1 MSGNIFRW
9 DHRVTYS
16 DCTVGNHVYYS
27 RYLDILE
34 AARGEF
40 FRRLGQP
47 FLLWQ
52 ERDTIFPV
60 VDCRLRYKG
69 AARYDEVLTVEL
81 WLTEAE
87 KIRLNFAYRIL
98 NPAGRTLVEAATLH
112 VCTSIQDKP
121 KKLPDELSAALKAF
135 LRAPAKD
142 APETSA
148 R

>member
-87 KIRLNFAYRIL
+87 KVRLTVSSDMPR
-98 NPAGRTLVEAATLH
+98 
-112 VCTSIQDKP
+112 
-121 KKLPDELSAALKAF
+121 KLPI
-135 LRAPAKD
+135 
-142 APETSA
+142 SA
-148 R
+148 RDIRRWKSLAE